1 MKIEP
6 LSQSHALEI
15 ANDWHYEAPY
25 DFYDM
30 KNDPEDYEEIISPEA
45 RGNRY
50 YQVLKEGKLYGF
62 FCIEAKGEGTLE
74 LGLGLK
80 PEHCGNGQGA
90 AFLHKILDFIAEKFT
105 PQVLSLSVAD
115 FNHRA
120 QQLYLNMGFEVVR
133 RIPQESNEDIYL
145 FVEMKKS
152 S

>member
-30 KNDPEDYEEIISPEA
+30 ENDPEDYEEIISPEA

-50 YQVLKEGKLYGF
+50 YQVLREGKLYGF
-62 FCIEAKGEGTLE
+62 FCIEAKRKGDLE
-74 LGLGLK
+74 L
-80 PEHCGNGQGA
+80 
-90 AFLHKILDFIAEKFT
+90 
-105 PQVLSLSVAD
+105 
-115 FNHRA
+115 
-120 QQLYLNMGFEVVR
+120 GFEVVR
-133 RIPQESNEDIYL
+133 RIPRESNGDIYL

>member
-45 RGNRY
+45 RCNRY
-50 YQVLKEGKLYGF
+50 YQVLREGKLYGF

-80 PEHCGNGQGA
+80 PEHC
-90 AFLHKILDFIAEKFT
+90 
-105 PQVLSLSVAD
+105 
-115 FNHRA
+115 
-120 QQLYLNMGFEVVR
+120 
-133 RIPQESNEDIYL
+133 
-145 FVEMKKS
+145 
-152 S
+152 

>member
-6 LSQSHALEI
+6 LSQLHALEI

-62 FCIEAKGEGTLE
+62 FVLKLKEKG
-74 LGLGLK
+74 
-80 PEHCGNGQGA
+80 
-90 AFLHKILDFIAEKFT
+90 I
-105 PQVLSLSVAD
+105 
-115 FNHRA
+115 
-120 QQLYLNMGFEVVR
+120 
-133 RIPQESNEDIYL
+133 
-145 FVEMKKS
+145 S